1 MAPRTLEQQLTKY
14 LTDVHSIEE
23 QALVQMRL
31 APRIA
36 GDPEIASAFAT
47 HERETE
53 RHETLIRER
62 LQAREAQ
69 PSTVKDL
76 AGKLTGAGFALFA
89 RLQPDTPGKL
99 VTHAYS
105 YEHMELAAYDLL
117 GEVAE
122 RAGDAAT
129 VNVAGQ
135 IRQQE
140 QAMSERVAGLFDR
153 AVQASLGEKGAED
166 LQEELNGYLS
176 DVHAIESQATQLLNK
191 GAKIAGSGELAS
203 TYEHHLAQTREH
215 ARLIEERLQAREA
228 SPSRLKDTGLSLGGL
243 NLGGF
248 FAAQP
253 DTPAKLAGFSYAFEH
268 LEIAAYELL
277 IRVAGRAGDGETE
290 AVGQQILQQERAAAE
305 QIQARFPVALDA
317 SLRAQGIDSGHSAS
331 SG

>member
-1 MAPRTLEQQLTKY
+1 MASSTLEQQLTKY

-36 GDPEIASAFAT
+36 GDPDIASAFAA

-53 RHETLIRER
+53 RHESLIRER
-62 LQAREAQ
+62 LQARDAD

-76 AGKLTGAGFALFA
+76 VGKVTGIGFALFA

-117 GEVAE
+117 SEVAE
-122 RAGDAAT
+122 RTSDAAT
-129 VNVAGQ
+129 VGVADQ

-140 QAMSERVAGLFDR
+140 QAMSERLAALFDR
-153 AVQASLGEKGAED
+153 AVQASLREKGAED

-176 DVHAIESQATQLLNK
+176 DAHAIESQAIRLLGK
-191 GAKIAGSGELAS
+191 GANIAGSDELAS
-203 TYEHHLAQTREH
+203 AYEHHLAQTREH

-228 SPSRLKDTGLSLGGL
+228 KPSRLKDAGLALGAL

-277 IRVAGRAGDGETE
+277 VRVAGRAGDGETE
-290 AVGQQILQQERAAAE
+290 AVGRRILQQERDAAE
-305 QIQARFPVALDA
+305 QIHARFTVALEV
-317 SLRAQGIDSGHSAS
+317 SLRAQGVDLPALH
-331 SG
+331 